1 MDSVHVDLREKGLS
15 GRRRNIRLCGGNLS
29 ETSTPLQIETVK
41 QKNRY
46 NIAILLLHR
55 FYLEGGIAILLLHRF
70 YLEGGRCFIYY
81 MIRGLQIR

>member
-1 MDSVHVDLREKGLS
+1 MDGKRRKRRPKRRQMDSVHVDLREKGLS

-46 NIAILLLHR
+46 I
-55 FYLEGGIAILLLHRF
+55 
-70 YLEGGRCFIYY
+70 
-81 MIRGLQIR
+81 